1 VSNDDEVLL
10 QVKTWWQ
17 RYGTTVVL
25 AIAVGLFTF
34 AGNRFWQN
42 SQLES
47 AVAAQ
52 ALQEQLT
59 TISQRLISNPED
71 SAANGDLQRIGR
83 QIMDEYPRTPQA
95 VDAALMLAA
104 RSVDSNDLDSAEKH
118 LRWALDRKPGIDTRA
133 LINVRLARVLAANDK
148 ADEALVVLA
157 GIKEPSLVAMV
168 DEVRGDIL
176 LQLGQVD
183 EAAKAYVSADAAL
196 AAAGEERPLL
206 ELKLADVGLEPAP
219 RQQESL
225 Q

>member
-17 RYGTTVVL
+17 RYGTTVLL
-25 AIAVGLFTF
+25 AIAVGLFAF

-52 ALQEQLT
+52 SLQEQLSS
-59 TISQRLISNPED
+59 ISQRLISNPED

-95 VDAALMLAA
+95 IDAALMLAA
-104 RSVDSNDLDSAEKH
+104 RSVDSNDLAAAEKH
-118 LRWALDRKPGIDTRA
+118 LRWALGRKPDIETRV
-133 LINVRLARVLAANDK
+133 LIEVRLARVLAANDK
-148 ADEALVVLA
+148 AEDALAVLA
-157 GIKEPSLVAMV
+157 GIKEPSLAPMV
-168 DEVRGDIL
+168 DEVKGDIL
-176 LQLGQVD
+176 LQQGQLD
-183 EAAKAYVSADAAL
+183 AAAKAYMSADAAL
-196 AAAGEERPLL
+196 AAVGEERPLL
-206 ELKLADVGLEPAP
+206 ALKLADVGLEPAP
-219 RQQESL
+219 REQESV

>member
-1 VSNDDEVLL
+1 MSNDDEVLL

-17 RYGTTVVL
+17 RYGTTILL
-25 AIAVGLFTF
+25 AVAVGLFAF

-95 VDAALMLAA
+95 IDAALMLAA
-104 RSVDSNDLDSAEKH
+104 RSVDSNDLAAAEKH
-118 LRWALDRKPGIDTRA
+118 LRWALDRKPSIDTRV
-133 LINVRLARVLAANDK
+133 LIEVRLARVLAAGNK
-148 ADEALVVLA
+148 ADDALALLA
-157 GIKEPSLVAMV
+157 GIKEPALAPMV
-168 DEVRGDIL
+168 DEVKGDIL
-176 LQLGQVD
+176 LQQGKLD
-183 EAAKAYVSADAAL
+183 DAAKAYQSADAAL

-206 ELKLADVGLEPAP
+206 TLKLADVGLEPAP
-219 RQQESL
+219 REQESV